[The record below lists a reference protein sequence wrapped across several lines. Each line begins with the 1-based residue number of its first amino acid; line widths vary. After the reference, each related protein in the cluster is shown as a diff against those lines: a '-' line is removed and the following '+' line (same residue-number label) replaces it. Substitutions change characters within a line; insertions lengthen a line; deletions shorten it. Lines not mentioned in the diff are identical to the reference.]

1 MKPRILIVS
10 GCDKQQEEF
19 GRYAF
24 TTIKNYANKWG
35 YVFKTYINNDFF
47 RTLPPHYPQPFNT
60 TALNESD
67 PTLAVETCLFLYL
80 LLFFHMNE

>member
-1 MKPRILIVS
+1 MCISGILSFPLYYKIKSMYFCV
-10 GCDKQQEEF
+10 KEEKK
-19 GRYAF
+19 
-24 TTIKNYANKWG
+24 I
-35 YVFKTYINNDFF
+35 FKKYINNDFF
-47 RTLPPHYPQPFNT
+47 RTLPPQYPQPFNT